1 MPIPLLPPKYHE
13 DIDLRTQYTLDRL
26 REFINQHTSDSARR
40 AGLHDLLVRHA
51 DTKTTPR
58 PRENVDDAT
67 AVVTTVLQY
76 MGTITAGFPVAP
88 NQLRAVL
95 DYIELV
101 SEGLPGAEAMVL
113 GGDGSAGQAEREGEQ
128 KHEGEQGGVCEW

>member
-58 PRENVDDAT
+58 P
-67 AVVTTVLQY
+67 LH
-76 MGTITAGFPVAP
+76 GTITAGFPVAP